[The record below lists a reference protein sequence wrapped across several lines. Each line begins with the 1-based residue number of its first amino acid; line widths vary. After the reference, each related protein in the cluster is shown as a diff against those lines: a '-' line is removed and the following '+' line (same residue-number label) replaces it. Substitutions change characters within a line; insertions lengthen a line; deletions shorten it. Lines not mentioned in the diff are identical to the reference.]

1 VEKNDKYLIMFML
14 AILSFVFLIL
24 IVAFYYIESKII
36 DDLPDTNGF
45 KRWWRR
51 HLVGDDPEK
60 LK

>member
-1 VEKNDKYLIMFML
+1 ML

>member
-1 VEKNDKYLIMFML
+1 MLIL
-14 AILSFVFLIL
+14 AIFLLASLLLLGAFYFIECK
-24 IVAFYYIESKII
+24 IVA
-36 DDLPDTNGF
+36 DLPDTNGF